1 MAAATGNKREVV
13 QFTSYSRKLR
23 DNIKSITDN
32 YGEILKAAKVQN
44 TIISISKPPL
54 MIFLIQ
60 AF

>member
-44 TIISISKPPL
+44 TIISIVVIMNS
-54 MIFLIQ
+54 FLH
-60 AF
+60 FFVD